1 MEGLVM
7 GRSILLEPIRLG
19 EIQLPNRIVMASMTR
34 ARTENPGLV
43 PIPLQAEYYRQ
54 RASAG
59 LILTEGTWPS
69 KAAIGAV
76 NVPGLFNSEQAEGW
90 KRVTEAVHEA
100 GGRIAVQLGHIGAAS
115 HPDLLGG
122 EQPIGP
128 SAISM
133 NCDAF
138 TPTGPQPVPVPRAMT
153 IGDIHRTAADYASAT
168 RFAREAGFD
177 GVELHG
183 ISGYLIPQFL
193 SELTN
198 QRSDEYGGSVE
209 NRVRFPLEVLEA
221 MVSQWSAGRIGMK
234 LSPGI
239 SMGTIVPTEATLP
252 TYEHL
257 VSRMS
262 DMQLA
267 WIQFLNP
274 VTDLLGAPADLTD
287 TPVAALQHGS
297 PPHFRRFFA
306 GPIIANGSLTKETAE
321 AVIEGG
327 DADAAAFG
335 ALYLSNP
342 DLVERFALGLPLA
355 PIPSKDTWYAGGE
368 TGYADYPRALEAQ
381 ATQPK

>member
-1 MEGLVM
+1 MSND
-7 GRSILLEPIRLG
+7 SILFKPIRLG
-19 EIQLPNRIVMASMTR
+19 EIQLPNRIIMASMTR

-43 PIPLQAEYYRQ
+43 PIPLQAEYYSQ

-59 LILTEGTWPS
+59 LILSEGTWPS
-69 KAAIGAV
+69 KEAIGAI
-76 NVPGLFNSEQAEGW
+76 NVPGLFSREQAEGW
-90 KRVTEAVHEA
+90 KRVTEAVHKA

-115 HPDLLGG
+115 HPDLLEGA
-122 EQPIGP
+122 QPVGP

-138 TPTGPQPVPVPRAMT
+138 TPKGPQPVPVPRAMT
-153 IGDIHRTAADYASAT
+153 IGDIHRTVEDYAQAT
-168 RFAREAGFD
+168 RLAREAGFD

-183 ISGYLIPQFL
+183 ISGYLIPEFL
-193 SELTN
+193 SERTN

-221 MVSQWSAGRIGMK
+221 MVSQWNAGRIGMK

-239 SMGTIVPTEATLP
+239 SMGTIVPTDETLP

-257 VSRMS
+257 VSRIS
-262 DMQLA
+262 DMKLA

-274 VTDLLGAPADLTD
+274 VTELLGPPADLTD

-306 GPIIANGSLTKETAE
+306 GPIIANGSLTKEAAE
-321 AVIEGG
+321 AVIEAG

-342 DLVERFALGLPLA
+342 DLVERFAQGIPLA

-368 TGYADYPRALEAQ
+368 SGYADYPRASEA
-381 ATQPK
+381 